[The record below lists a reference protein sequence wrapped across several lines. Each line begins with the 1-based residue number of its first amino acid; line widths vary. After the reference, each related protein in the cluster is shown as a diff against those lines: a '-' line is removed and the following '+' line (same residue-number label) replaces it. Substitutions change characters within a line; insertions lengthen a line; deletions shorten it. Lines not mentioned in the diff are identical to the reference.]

1 MRDLDWMGDALCAQV
16 DADLWHP
23 DGTGSTYGDARRIC
37 ERCPVQPQ
45 CAAYAQAAEGDVAH
59 SHRHGLWGGE
69 LPRERADQS
78 GKPTDFYTRRHEQ
91 IIRLATGSGMTPQ
104 EIADHVGVTVRTV
117 ARATRAHRE
126 QMAVTA

>member
-16 DADLWHP
+16 APDLWHP
-23 DGTGSTYGDARRIC
+23 EGTGSTYGDARRIC
-37 ERCPVQPQ
+37 ERCPVQRQ
-45 CAAYAQAAEGDVAH
+45 CTDFAQESEGDVAH

-69 LPRERADQS
+69 LPKQRADSSQQT
-78 GKPTDFYTRRHEQ
+78 GFYTQRRKQ
-91 IIRLATGSGMTPQ
+91 IVRLHHGGMPPQ

-117 ARATRAHRE
+117 ARITKAHRK

>member
-23 DGTGSTYGDARRIC
+23 DGSGSTYGDARRIC
-37 ERCPVQPQ
+37 ERCPVQLQ
-45 CAAYAQAAEGDVAH
+45 CTAFAQESEGDVAH

-69 LPRERADQS
+69 LPRQRAEGS
-78 GKPTDFYTRRHEQ
+78 KPVDFYTQRRKQ
-91 IIRLATGSGMTPQ
+91 IVHLVQRGGMNPQ

-117 ARATRAHRE
+117 ARITKAHRE